1 MPLSDAVFT
10 LKEDIQLAL
19 NDAGAS
25 IANGAED
32 GKTPEQIN
40 KKLALDLSNAIHAYT
55 LSAVVVTQVVTV
67 LAGLAAPLAPTGVAG
82 VTGAGMGTG
91 TGNLL

>member
-1 MPLSDAVFT
+1 MPLADAVFT
-10 LKEDIQLAL
+10 LKEEIELAL
-19 NDAGAS
+19 NDAGAM

-32 GKTPEQIN
+32 GKTPDQIN
-40 KKLALDLSNAIHAYT
+40 KKLAFDLSQAIHSYT
-55 LSAVVVTQVVTV
+55 LSAVVTTQVVTV
-67 LAGLAAPLAPTGVAG
+67 LAGIAAPLALTGVAG

>member
-1 MPLSDAVFT
+1 MPLADAVFT
-10 LKEDIQLAL
+10 LNDEINNAL
-19 NDAGAS
+19 NEAGQS
-25 IANGAED
+25 ISSGAED

-40 KKLALDLSNAIHAYT
+40 KALAFKLAMAIHDYT
-55 LSAVVVTQVVTV
+55 TSAVVTTQVVTV

-91 TGNLL
+91 TGSLL

>member
-1 MPLSDAVFT
+1 MPLADAVFT
-10 LKEDIQLAL
+10 LFDEIELAL
-19 NDAGAS
+19 NEAGSS
-25 IANGAED
+25 ITAGAED

-40 KKLALDLSNAIHAYT
+40 KALAFKLAQAIHDYT
-55 LSAVVVTQVVTV
+55 TSAVVTTQVVTV

>member
-10 LKEDIQLAL
+10 LKDEIELAL
-19 NDAGAS
+19 NTAGET
-25 IANGAED
+25 IENGAED
-32 GKTPEQIN
+32 GKSPEQIN
-40 KKLALDLSNAIHAYT
+40 KKLAYDLSMAIHDYT
-55 LSAVVVTQVVTV
+55 MSAVVVTQVVTV

-82 VTGAGMGTG
+82 VTGAGLGSG

>member
-1 MPLSDAVFT
+1 MPLADAVFT
-10 LKEDIQLAL
+10 LKEDIELAL

-32 GKTPEQIN
+32 GKTPDQIN
-40 KKLALDLSNAIHAYT
+40 KKLAFDLSQAIHSYT
-55 LSAVVVTQVVTV
+55 LSAVVTTQVVTV
-67 LAGLAAPLAPTGVAG
+67 LAGLAAPLAPAGVAA

>member
-1 MPLSDAVFT
+1 MPLADAVFT
-10 LKEDIQLAL
+10 LKEDIELAL
-19 NDAGAS
+19 NDAGSS
-25 IANGAED
+25 IDNGAED
-32 GKTPEQIN
+32 GKTPEDIN
-40 KKLALDLSNAIHAYT
+40 KKLAFDLSQAIHAYT
-55 LSAVVVTQVVTV
+55 LSAVVTTQVVTV